1 MLAQL
6 TACRLDT
13 NYCKGN
19 KSKPIPGDKFSG
31 LKYTNTAPEPDVSM
45 NIKDW
50 IQGIGKADPS
60 PDLLSKFDQSVDS
73 SIGGFGTK
81 MEKMYNSQRAAP
93 LIEFRDLDYKKTTE
107 LEQFMKDVDSA
118 IQKLHKDFADAPT
131 KKKRDVPGCT
141 QPDSATQSTTQ
152 STTSTQPSPPDV
164 TPVDPPSQPSCVPN
178 PTDSVK
184 DAHEGEL
191 KKAAKFF
198 CDEHATNTNAKA
210 PIKNEATIIAGTKVE
225 GRVVVDIAYDYP
237 KRLGNQ
243 DDVYDFSLTSV
254 DNCTPANGFNLASPV
269 ANSNCADIL
278 HDAWKNC
285 KSPSISPQSLSS
297 HHELMINSQV
307 TIKDV
312 VDRSLRAA

>member
-1 MLAQL
+1 M
-6 TACRLDT
+6 
-13 NYCKGN
+13 
-19 KSKPIPGDKFSG
+19 SKPIPGDKFSG
-31 LKYTNTAPEPDVSM
+31 LKYTNTAPEPDVTV

-73 SIGGFGTK
+73 SIGGFGTT

-93 LIEFRDLDYKKTTE
+93 LIEFRDLEYKQTNQI
-107 LEQFMKDVDSA
+107 EQFMKDVDSA

-141 QPDSATQSTTQ
+141 PPDNATQSTPPDKPTQTTQPDTAAQSATPTQ
-152 STTSTQPSPPDV
+152 SNPPVV

-191 KKAAKFF
+191 KKAAKYF
-198 CDEHATNTNAKA
+198 CDEHATDTNAKA
-210 PIKNEATIIAGTKVE
+210 PIKNEATIIAGTKQE
-225 GRVVVDIAYDYP
+225 GRAIVDIAYVYP
-237 KRLGNQ
+237 ESLGNQ

-254 DNCTPANGFNLASPV
+254 DNCTPVNGFNLASPV
-269 ANSNCADIL
+269 ANSKCADIL

-285 KSPSISPQSLSS
+285 
-297 HHELMINSQV
+297 
-307 TIKDV
+307 
-312 VDRSLRAA
+312 

>member
-13 NYCKGN
+13 KYCTGT

-31 LKYTNTAPEPDVSM
+31 LKYTNTAPEPDVSV

-93 LIEFRDLDYKKTTE
+93 LIEFRDLADKKTTE
-107 LEQFMKDVDSA
+107 IERFMKDVDSA

-141 QPDSATQSTTQ
+141 QPDTTTQ
-152 STTSTQPSPPDV
+152 STTPTQPNPPVV
-164 TPVDPPSQPSCVPN
+164 TPVDPPSQPSCVPK
-178 PTDSVK
+178 PTGSVK

-191 KKAAKFF
+191 KKAAKYF
-198 CDEHATNTNAKA
+198 CGEHAINTNAKA
-210 PIKNEATIIAGTKVE
+210 PIKNEATIIAGTKQE
-225 GRVVVDIAYDYP
+225 GRAVMDIAYIYAE
-237 KRLGNQ
+237 RLGNQ

-278 HDAWKNC
+278 HDAWKKC
-285 KSPSISPQSLSS
+285 KSPSIFPHSLSS
-297 HHELMINSQV
+297 RHELMINLQV

-312 VDRSLRAA
+312 GDRSLRAA